1 MLARFPTEEY
11 LRVVNPIK
19 VFYFLIVIYY
29 YPLLKRIGYLR
40 LSIRLMPAS
49 RLQADRFFIP
59 CSIPVRQLAD
69 SLFSLCLHGLQ
80 KFQGCDPIVIFY
92 FLIVIWPPAPNRSF
106 SSRFYSN
113 QSLFRRINLQ
123 CYKLLTA
130 HCLLLTF
137 ALWFTKVQM
146 FVSIYYI
153 LNTRYF
159 FKNTV
164 NLMLIHPI
172 FIKFVVKN
180 YGIHRIK

>member
-1 MLARFPTEEY
+1 MVMWCILGLMFNVLTCSRSPASITTCFSSAFWVLGWVHSPLTIHSSHGKFPRVVKVTRLAVLARFPTEEY

-92 FLIVIWPPAPNRSF
+92 FLIVIWPPAPKGSY
-106 SSRFYSN
+106 SSRFN
-113 QSLFRRINLQ
+113 
-123 CYKLLTA
+123 
-130 HCLLLTF
+130 
-137 ALWFTKVQM
+137 
-146 FVSIYYI
+146 
-153 LNTRYF
+153 
-159 FKNTV
+159 
-164 NLMLIHPI
+164 
-172 FIKFVVKN
+172 
-180 YGIHRIK
+180 